1 MLQIPPESD
10 WAVVPLATLAV
21 DGTLPDFA
29 GADVDLVRS
38 YATQL
43 LTGDAEKFAKRMLS
57 S

>member
-1 MLQIPPESD
+1 M
-10 WAVVPLATLAV
+10 VPLATLAV